1 MTNGDLIAAI
11 DIGSNSFRLEVARYA
26 NGHIERVDYLK
37 ETVRLGADLNQDK
50 ALSADAMARG
60 WACLARFGERIRD
73 FPKDKVTAVATQTL
87 REASNRA
94 AFVAKGQALLGF
106 DIDVIAGQEEARLI
120 YQGVAHNLP
129 DDTSARLVVDIGGRS
144 TELMLG
150 VGLQSSALASYRVG
164 SVSWSQR
171 YFAQGQLSASA
182 FNNAIVAAKALLDE
196 ALATFKPSSW
206 QIAFGSSGTVGAV
219 AEVLRANGRGDAGI
233 THADQNWQISKLCK
247 YKTTQAVDLAG
258 VKPDRKPVIGGG
270 VSVLKAIFELFD
282 IECMQVAKGALRH
295 GALQDLVQREG
306 DAGQLRER
314 TVDYLMQRFSVD
326 AAHAARVQH
335 TALHFFDQAQGK
347 QATLLPARKR
357 LAWAASLHELG
368 AIVSH
373 NDAPTHGAY
382 VLSHVD
388 APGFSIDELHTLSQ
402 LVLGQ
407 RGKLRKVEPMLEH
420 HSFRIK
426 LLCLRLACL
435 LCHARKSPELSRIKL
450 HQGDGTFTIELN
462 QTWAQHYPQS
472 MWLLTEEVK
481 YWERTDYALHID
493 GA

>member
-11 DIGSNSFRLEVARYA
+11 DIGSNSFRLEVARYI

-37 ETVRLGADLNQDK
+37 ETVRLGADLNDDK
-50 ALSADAMARG
+50 ELSPDAMARG

-73 FPKDKVTAVATQTL
+73 FPKANVTAVATQTL

-94 AFVAKGQALLGF
+94 AFVAQGQAALGY

-129 DDTSARLVVDIGGRS
+129 DDAYPRLVVDIGGRS
-144 TELMLG
+144 TEFMLG
-150 VGLQSSALASYRVG
+150 VGLESTALASYRVG

-171 YFAQGQLSASA
+171 YFPQGQLSAAA

-196 ALATFKPSSW
+196 ALTTFKRSHW
-206 QIAFGSSGTVGAV
+206 AFAFGSSGTVGAV
-219 AEVLRANGRGDAGI
+219 AEVLKANGRGEAGI
-233 THADQNWQISKLCK
+233 THADLNWLIARLCK
-247 YKTTQAVDLAG
+247 CKTTEAIDLAG

-282 IECMQVAKGALRH
+282 IDTMQVARGALRH
-295 GALQDLVQREG
+295 GALQDLVQRDG
-306 DAGQLRER
+306 GVGQLREH
-314 TVDYLMQRFSVD
+314 TVHYLMQRFNVD
-326 AAHAARVQH
+326 AAHAQRVQT
-335 TALHFFDQAQGK
+335 TALHFFDQAHGK
-347 QATLLPARKR
+347 EGINLPARKR
-357 LAWAASLHELG
+357 LAWAASLHEIG

-388 APGFSIDELHTLSQ
+388 APGFSIDELYTLGQ

-407 RGKLRKVEPMLEH
+407 RGKLRKVEPLLDDS
-420 HSFRIK
+420 SFRIK
-426 LLCLRLACL
+426 LVCLRLACL
-435 LCHARKSPELSRIKL
+435 VCHARKPPEIKHL
-450 HQGDGTFTIELN
+450 RLQYANELFTLKLN
-462 QTWAQHYPQS
+462 PTWAQHYPQS
-472 MWLLTEEVK
+472 MWLLNEEVK
-481 YWERTDYALHID
+481 YWERTNRPLHID